1 MKEDVMRY
9 ILYGNTT
16 RQSELGGK
24 GRSLAALQQARLPVP
39 DWRVLSPAAFY
50 DSLPQQQRDELIN
63 MTDAADIRRVIA
75 DISIPIDIANEIET
89 AVAELTASGDLLAV
103 RSSALDEDGAQF
115 SFAGQLD
122 SFLFVKPQDVI
133 NKITAVWASG
143 FSDRILAYRREHG
156 LSLIPA
162 APAVI
167 LQRMVNADAAGVAFS
182 ADPVTGRRGVA
193 VVSAVYGLASAL
205 VSGESDADTYT
216 IDRNDNI
223 IERGIAEKRTAHR
236 QSGDS
241 VEGVIAEPVSDGI
254 ATCPALT
261 DAQVLTVA
269 ALARQAQQHFGR
281 PQDVEWAMQNGTV
294 YLVQSRPITT
304 LTTLPDP
311 DGGLNLWD
319 NSNIVES
326 YGGVTTPLT
335 FSFARTAYEHVYRQ
349 FCRIMG
355 VSEPVISDSDVIFR
369 RMIGLINGRIYYNLL
384 SWYRVLALLPGFT
397 VNRRFM
403 EQMMGVKEGIPDEL
417 LPDCSKTT
425 ARDRVTDS
433 LRLIRTCVKFIMNHF
448 TLSGSISQF
457 YQRLNDALAPTNPP
471 LEEMRIDEL
480 AEYYRSL
487 ERKLLTRWDAPLVND
502 FFAMIFYGLLRR
514 CSEKWCGDSEGT
526 LQNDL
531 ISGQGGI
538 ISAEPA
544 RRIKEM
550 AEMAVSDQNMV
561 NILCDKDI
569 NAILD
574 YIRLK
579 PAFYSAYQDYLAR
592 FSDRCLEEL
601 KLESNTLQDDPM
613 LLLRSIGQL
622 ARHWND
628 ADRSAVENDLCR
640 LAEERV
646 ARALSAK
653 PLRRALF
660 GWVLRNARDRVRG
673 RENLRFERTR
683 LFGRVRRIFIEIG
696 KRLMS
701 NDRLDDYRDIFYL
714 EINEII
720 GVIDGTAATVDIR
733 GLTTVR
739 KAEFAGYRDLPAPDN
754 RFETRG
760 MVHQGNS
767 FRMPAKPM
775 ENEDMDQR
783 KGIGCCPGVVRGR
796 VRVITDPR
804 NARLEQGEIL
814 VAERTDPGWI
824 MLFPAAKGVLVE
836 RGSLLSH
843 SAIVAREMRI
853 PAIVSIPGITA
864 WLRDGDIV
872 EFDGS
877 TGVVRRISDMTEA
890 ENAQ

>member
-1 MKEDVMRY
+1 MKEDRMRY
-9 ILYGNTT
+9 ILNGNTEN
-16 RQSELGGK
+16 QMELGGK
-24 GRSLAALQQARLPVP
+24 GRSLAALQRAQLPVP
-39 DWRVLSPAAFY
+39 EWCVLSPAAFY
-50 DSLPQQQRDELIN
+50 DSLSEQQHLLLNTGEIQQILDN
-63 MTDAADIRRVIA
+63 VTPSPDIQ
-75 DISIPIDIANEIET
+75 NEIST
-89 AVAELTASGDLLAV
+89 AIAELSSNGDLLAV

-122 SFLFVKPQDVI
+122 SFLFVKPQQVI
-133 NKITAVWASG
+133 EKIIAVWSSG
-143 FSDRILAYRREHG
+143 FSERILAYRREHG
-156 LSLIPA
+156 LSMVPS

-167 LQRMVNADAAGVAFS
+167 LQRMVNADVAGVAFS
-182 ADPVTGRRGVA
+182 ADPVSGRRGST
-193 VVSAVYGLASAL
+193 VVSAVYGLGSAL
-205 VSGESDADTYT
+205 VSGESDADTY
-216 IDRNDNI
+216 IVDRENRI
-223 IERGIAEKRTAHR
+223 IEREIAEKHTAHR
-236 QSGDS
+236 QSS
-241 VEGVIAEPVSDGI
+241 SIAEGVISEPVNEEFI
-254 ATCPALT
+254 NKHALE
-261 DAQVLTVA
+261 DAQILLISS
-269 ALARQAQQHFGR
+269 LARQAQQYFGR
-281 PQDVEWAMQNGTV
+281 PQDVEWAMQNGKI

-304 LTTLPDP
+304 LVELQDP
-311 DGGLNLWD
+311 DGAINLWD

-349 FCRIMG
+349 FCRLMG
-355 VSEPVISDSDVIFR
+355 VTEGVISENDATFR
-369 RMIGLINGRIYYNLL
+369 RMIGLLNGRIYYNLL
-384 SWYRVLALLPGFT
+384 SWYRVLSLLPGFT

-403 EQMMGVKEGIPDEL
+403 EQMMGVKEGIPENL
-417 LPDCSKTT
+417 LPNVNKATT
-425 ARDRVTDS
+425 RARMLDG
-433 LRLIRTCVKFIMNHF
+433 LNLMITCVKFVINHL
-448 TLSGSISQF
+448 TLSASISRF
-457 YQRLNDALAPTNPP
+457 YQRLNKALAPTEPS
-471 LEEMRIDEL
+471 LEMMRIDEL

-514 CSEKWCGDSEGT
+514 CAEKWCGDKEGT

-544 RRIKEM
+544 QRIKEM
-550 AEMAVSDQNMV
+550 ALIAIKDQELV
-561 NILCDKDI
+561 TILCDNNIDS
-569 NAILD
+569 ILN
-574 YIRLK
+574 YIRLNQE
-579 PAFYSAYQDYLAR
+579 FYTAYQEYLAR

-628 ADRSAVENDLCR
+628 VDRSTLTDNLSE

-646 ARALSAK
+646 RQSLSAK
-653 PLRRALF
+653 PLRRLLF
-660 GWVLRNARDRVRG
+660 GWILRNTRERVRD

-683 LFGRVRRIFIEIG
+683 LFGRVRRVFIEIG
-696 KRLMS
+696 KRLIS
-701 NDRLDDYRDIFYL
+701 NDKLDDYRDIFYL

-720 GVIDGTAATVDIR
+720 GVIDGTATTADIR
-733 GLTTVR
+733 GMVSIR
-739 KAEFAGYRDLPAPDN
+739 KTEFTRYKGLPTPDN

-760 MVHQGNS
+760 MINQGNK
-767 FRMPAKPM
+767 FCMPTAPIQY
-775 ENEDMDQR
+775 EDMEQR
-783 KGIGCCPGVVRGR
+783 KGIGCCPGVVRGT

-853 PAIVSIPGITA
+853 PAIVSVPGITS
-864 WLRDGDIV
+864 WLKDGDIV

-877 TGVVRRISDMTEA
+877 TGVIRRISERTEEA
-890 ENAQ
+890 DAQ